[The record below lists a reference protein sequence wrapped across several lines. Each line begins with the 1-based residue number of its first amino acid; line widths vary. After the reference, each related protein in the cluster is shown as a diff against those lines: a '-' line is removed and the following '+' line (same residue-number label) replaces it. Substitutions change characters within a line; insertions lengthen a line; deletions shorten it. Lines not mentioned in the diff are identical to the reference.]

1 MSGPFETILTNQA
14 GIFMQVSETL
24 SEGLKR
30 EYKVVVEAADMEA
43 KVTSRLTDLAKQAK
57 MPGFRPGKVPVKL
70 LRRTYGKQLLGEV
83 LEQTVNE
90 ATTETIEKHDLTPAM
105 QPKIEVV
112 SFDEGSDL
120 EYTIQL
126 EVMPEFEPVDFAA
139 ISLKKI
145 VADVDDSQIDDRVKS
160 IAEQF
165 KEFTAAAEGQEAQ
178 NGATVVIDFKGSV
191 DGEEFEGGEA
201 EEHSLE
207 LGSNSFIP
215 GFEEQLIGAKKGE
228 KKAVTVNFPAAY
240 QAEHLAGKEA
250 EFAVTVREVKVPLP
264 VTLDDA
270 LAEKLGLENLEAL
283 KTAVREQSE
292 KDFAVVTRTKL
303 KRELLD
309 ALAENHDFDLPP
321 TLVESEFEQIWTQ
334 VEEDLKRQDK
344 TIEDLD
350 KQEDEAK
357 AEYRDI
363 AVRRVRLGLL
373 LSKVGQ
379 ENNLTVTQ
387 DEVNRA
393 MAEHAQNF
401 PGQEQKIFELY
412 QSNPE
417 MRAQLEAPIMED
429 KVVDFIL
436 EMAQVNESKVSV
448 EELLAE
454 DEEDESE
461 PYAEDDADVK
471 ETKE

>member
-1 MSGPFETILTNQA
+1 
-14 GIFMQVSETL
+14 MQVSETL

-30 EYKVVVEAADMEA
+30 EYTVVVEAADMEA
-43 KVTSRLTDLAKQAK
+43 KITGRLRDLAKQAQ
-57 MPGFRPGKVPVKL
+57 MPGFRRGKVPVKL

-90 ATTETIEKHDLTPAM
+90 TTTETIEKNELTPAM

-126 EVMPEFEPVDFAA
+126 EVMPEFEPMDFAA
-139 ISLKKI
+139 ISLDKV
-145 VADVDDSQIDDRVKS
+145 VADVDDSQIDERVKS

-165 KEFTAAAEGQEAQ
+165 KEFTEAAEGQEAQ
-178 NGATVVIDFKGSV
+178 NGDTVVIDFKGSI
-191 DGEEFEGGEA
+191 DGEEFDGGEA

-215 GFEEQLIGAKKGE
+215 GFEDQLIGAKKGE

-270 LAEKLGLENLEAL
+270 LAEKLGLENLAAL

-292 KDFAVVTRTKL
+292 KEFAVVTRTKL

-309 ALAENHDFDLPP
+309 ALAKNHDFDLPP
-321 TLVESEFEQIWTQ
+321 TLVESEFEQIWNQ

-363 AVRRVRLGLL
+363 AARRVRLGLL

-448 EELLAE
+448 DELLAE
-454 DEEDESE
+454 DEEDESDLH
-461 PYAEDDADVK
+461 ADDDADVK

>member
-1 MSGPFETILTNQA
+1 
-14 GIFMQVSETL
+14 MQVSETL

-30 EYKVVVEAADMEA
+30 EYTVVVEAADMEA
-43 KVTSRLTDLAKQAK
+43 KVTSRLTDLAKQAQ
-57 MPGFRPGKVPVKL
+57 MPGFRRGKVPVKL

-90 ATTETIEKHDLTPAM
+90 TTTETIEKNELTPAM

-126 EVMPEFEPVDFAA
+126 EVMPEFEPMDFAA
-139 ISLKKI
+139 ISLDKV

-165 KEFTAAAEGQEAQ
+165 KEFTEAAEGQEAQ
-178 NGATVVIDFKGSV
+178 NGDTVVIDFKGSI
-191 DGEEFEGGEA
+191 DGEEFDGGEA

-207 LGSNSFIP
+207 LGSDSFIP
-215 GFEEQLIGAKKGE
+215 GFEDQLIGARKGE

-309 ALAENHDFDLPP
+309 ALANNHDFDLPP

-393 MAEHAQNF
+393 MAEHAQKF
-401 PGQEQKIFELY
+401 PGQEQKLFELY

>member
-1 MSGPFETILTNQA
+1 
-14 GIFMQVSETL
+14 MQVSETL

-139 ISLKKI
+139 ISLKKV

-178 NGATVVIDFKGSV
+178 NGDTVVIDFKGSV

-228 KKAVTVNFPAAY
+228 KKAVTINFPAAY